1 MNVVE
6 SIDNRL
12 RILHNLI
19 TEAYNRDDSSAM
31 YRMLG
36 ARNALISLKERM
48 LRANDPEG

>member
-1 MNVVE
+1 MNVIE

-19 TEAYNRDDSSAM
+19 TEAYNRDDSGAM

-36 ARNALISLKERM
+36 ARNALISLKERI
-48 LRANDPEG
+48 LRANPSEG